1 MAILNGTL
9 WEGIALRRLKAAA
22 DPDQAP
28 RAVALPGAWPDAEAA
43 AAALAAIAPGAGPV
57 TLPGLA
63 ERWIRRLEAKGRALG
78 LVTGS
83 DFAQGL
89 RALLLSRRGA
99 PGLPV
104 WRGECRTAEV
114 PRFVLNLSA
123 FLDAGG
129 GFDTGAYAAAVA
141 LAVRAAE
148 IAGEGRAQ
156 RLSVGF
162 ADLAGFLA
170 AHGLRYA
177 GAEGRETAAALAAL
191 TLGAAEAE
199 SGRIADQL
207 GAREPLRLF
216 WPPSPATCAVPG
228 LAEAA
233 RAALDTA
240 AGSHG
245 LRHAGV
251 VALSAPDAVD
261 ALLGVETGGM
271 APAQGHLRPAIDAE
285 GRLRDQPTQAA
296 RRAGA
301 RAEAL
306 LVPVEDTARQQML
319 MAIGP
324 FLHGPV
330 PAAVAAAIPAAPAPT
345 ATPPLPELPLLLR
358 PRRAVRDAMRRVTIG
373 GQRVALRCQE
383 DADGALRG
391 ITLTLGRD
399 AGLRALLDATAQAVS
414 VGLARGVPLSDY
426 VDAYA
431 YADFA
436 PAGTVEGDARIQAA
450 SSILDWAFRHLAF
463 TYLGRADLADPAL
476 PPAPDAAAEPGA
488 PPLLPLDLPALPTP
502 RRARGLRR
510 VA

>member
-1 MAILNGTL
+1 MAILTGTL
-9 WEGIALRRLKAAA
+9 WEGIALRRLKASA

-28 RAVALPGAWPDAEAA
+28 RAVALPAAWPDAEAA

-78 LVTGS
+78 LVEDS
-83 DFAQGL
+83 EFAQGL
-89 RALLLSRRGA
+89 RALLLARRGA

-104 WRGECRTAEV
+104 WRGECRTAET

-123 FLDAGG
+123 FLDAAG
-129 GFDTGAYAAAVA
+129 GFDAAAYGAAVA

-148 IAGEGRAQ
+148 IAGEGRAV
-156 RLSVGF
+156 RLSIGF

-170 AHGLRYA
+170 VHGLRYA
-177 GAEGRETAAALAAL
+177 GAEGREAAAALAAL

-199 SGRIADQL
+199 SGRIADLL

-216 WPPSPATCAVPG
+216 WPPAPAACAVPG

-233 RAALDTA
+233 RAALDA
-240 AGSHG
+240 AAASHG

-251 VALSAPDAVD
+251 VALSAPDAVE

-285 GRLRDQPTQAA
+285 GRLRDLPTQAA
-296 RRAGA
+296 RRAGP

-306 LVPVEDTARQQML
+306 LAPVDDAARQQML
-319 MAIGP
+319 MAVGP
-324 FLHGPV
+324 FLHGPA
-330 PAAVAAAIPAAPAPT
+330 PTAVAAAAPAT
-345 ATPPLPELPLLLR
+345 AAAAVPAPLPELPLLLR
-358 PRRAVRDAMRRVTIG
+358 PRHTVRDAVHRVTIG

-391 ITLTLGRD
+391 IGFTLGRD
-399 AGLRALLDATAQAVS
+399 NGLRALLDATAQAVS
-414 VGLARGVPLSDY
+414 IGLARGVPLSDY
-426 VDAYA
+426 IEAYA

-436 PAGTVEGDARIQAA
+436 PAGTVEGDDRIQAA
-450 SSILDWAFRHLAF
+450 SSVLDWAFRHLAF
-463 TYLGRADLADPAL
+463 AYLGRGDLADPVL
-476 PPAPDAAAEPGA
+476 PPAPAAVNPAA
-488 PPLLPLDLPALPTP
+488 PPLLPLDLPAVAAP
-502 RRARGLRR
+502 RRVRGLRR